1 MSIARQMLVGVCVC
15 ESVCARAKGVLQKE
29 DTVEKKRNKKEKGGG
44 SIP

>member
-1 MSIARQMLVGVCVC
+1 MLVGVCVC